1 MAERNVNDYLA
12 LPYHIEVVY
21 DTSGEQPGW
30 FARVLELPGCITQ
43 ADTFEELG
51 EMIKDAMRV
60 WIETALED
68 GQPVPE
74 PHIDEDYSGKFV
86 LRLPRSFHRELAEA
100 AERDGVSLNA
110 LINSLL
116 GRALGGQPTYELKEQ
131 ADTGWPKPV
140 WPRLSDAARRA
151 MLAAGCEVEAQEV
164 GEALFAN
171 WLEKIIEQAEAA
183 TEGGYVQDAAWH
195 LEQCCTVLLPIRE
208 VSPLMGVLYKS
219 LCLLRSQVEQVK
231 QLREGILNQ
240 ALIQSRISAQV
251 QTNLPPITAPT
262 QVYIGSVRESV
273 DQSLLAQVLRIAT
286 RSER

>member
-1 MAERNVNDYLA
+1 MAERNANDYLA

-43 ADTFEELG
+43 ANTFEELG
-51 EMIKDAMRV
+51 EMVKDAMRV

-68 GQPVPE
+68 GQPIPE
-74 PHIDEDYSGKFV
+74 PRADEDYSGKFV
-86 LRLPRSFHRELAEA
+86 VRLPRSLHRELAEA

-110 LINSLL
+110 LINALL
-116 GRALGGQPTYELKEQ
+116 GRALGGLPTYQRKEQ

-151 MLAAGCEVEAQEV
+151 MLAAGCEVEAQEID
-164 GEALFAN
+164 ETLFAN
-171 WLEKIIEQAEAA
+171 WLEKMIEQAEAA
-183 TEGGYVQDAAWH
+183 AEGGYIQDAAWH

-219 LCLLRSQVEQVK
+219 LCLLQSQVEQVK

-251 QTNLPPITAPT
+251 QTNLPLIKAPARE
-262 QVYIGSVRESV
+262 YIDNVRESE
-273 DQSLLAQVLRIAT
+273 SLAQVLQRLHS
-286 RSER
+286 RD